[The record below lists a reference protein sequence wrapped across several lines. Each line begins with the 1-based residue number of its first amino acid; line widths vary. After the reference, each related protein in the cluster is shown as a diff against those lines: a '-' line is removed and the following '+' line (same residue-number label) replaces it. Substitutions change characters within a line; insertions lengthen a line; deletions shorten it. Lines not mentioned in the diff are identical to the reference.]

1 MGNKKKVKVDCAVII
16 RGFEMYGRGHSF
28 KRFCDA
34 TSYFFPNMLQ
44 CSRKF
49 FFCVVQRVYRNIDG
63 YINV

>member
-1 MGNKKKVKVDCAVII
+1 MGNKKKVKVDYAVII

-34 TSYFFPNMLQ
+34 TSYFFLIYFNALG
-44 CSRKF
+44 SV
-49 FFCVVQRVYRNIDG
+49 FCVAQRVYRNIDG